1 MTLANGQQLDGGR
14 YTVEEQL
21 GQGRFCITYLV
32 KDRNDERFVI
42 KTLNYDLPG
51 LQTQSQVER
60 DRLESKF
67 LDEAVKLR
75 GCSHP
80 HIVKVERIFQQ
91 DGKSYMVMEYLAG
104 YSLAKRPQKIMV
116 EEDALRYIQQIA
128 DALSYVH
135 GQGVIHR
142 DVKPGNIMICDRSG
156 NSEAI
161 LIDFG
166 LALDINHDL
175 TTARTQEASEGY
187 APIELYSSTGQK
199 DNISPAT
206 DVYSL
211 AATLYNLLTGIKPA
225 SAVKLKIDN
234 LSIVAPQDF
243 NSQISDRTNEA
254 ILSGLKLEPENRPES
269 IQVWLDSLKSSDLLE
284 DNPTPPTPNPV
295 PEENPEKINWAVV
308 WAAVAAIGA
317 LLAGI
322 GELSGFIDLFKSETN
337 SDTNNSETS
346 APKTIDS
353 AQ

>member
-1 MTLANGQQLDGGR
+1 MTLVNGQQLDGGR

-51 LQTQSQVER
+51 LQTQSQTER

-67 LDEAVKLR
+67 LDEAIKLKS
-75 GCSHP
+75 CSHP

-91 DGKSYMVMEYLAG
+91 DGQSYMVMEYLAG
-104 YSLAKRPQKIMV
+104 YSLAKRSQKIMA
-116 EEDALRYIQQIA
+116 EEDALRYIKQVA
-128 DALSYVH
+128 DALSYIH
-135 GQGVIHR
+135 KQGLVHR
-142 DVKPGNIMICDRSG
+142 DVKPANIIICDRSG

-166 LALDINHDL
+166 LALNINHDL
-175 TTARTQEASEGY
+175 TTARTQEASKGY

-199 DNISPAT
+199 DKISPAT

-211 AATLYNLLTGIKPA
+211 AATLYNLLTGKRPKSSIER
-225 SAVKLKIDN
+225 KIDN
-234 LSIVAPQDF
+234 PWIVPPKEHH
-243 NSQISDRTNEA
+243 SQISDRNNDA
-254 ILSGLKLEPENRPES
+254 ILSGLKLEPENRPQS
-269 IQVWLDSLKSSDLLE
+269 IQAWLDSLKSSDLPE

-295 PEENPEKINWAVV
+295 PEENPKKINWAVV

-317 LLAGI
+317 LLTGI
-322 GELSGFIDLFKSETN
+322 GELSGFIDLFKSET
-337 SDTNNSETS
+337 T
-346 APKTIDS
+346 APNTIDS
-353 AQ
+353 TQ